1 MWLKNDPTSITK
13 SDAQEDGEFDGAR
26 IERALQH
33 MADPVAVLREMAR
46 VVRPGGRVVAME
58 PDWPS
63 MVISAKDLD
72 AAQAVVAEI
81 AEHLRNPTAGRS
93 LPAWITAAGLVLD
106 RLDPITLPIRSLDVA
121 KQLLGI
127 GVAIDRLD
135 TPTVRALAED
145 LRRQD
150 ADGTFVAAL
159 TVFVAVAIKP
169 D

>member
-1 MWLKNDPTSITK
+1 
-13 SDAQEDGEFDGAR
+13 
-26 IERALQH
+26 
-33 MADPVAVLREMAR
+33 MADPVAVLREMSR
-46 VVRPGGRVVAME
+46 VVRLGGRVVAME

-63 MVISAKDLD
+63 MVISGKDLD

-81 AEHLRNPTAGRS
+81 AEHLRNPMAGRS

-135 TPTVRALAED
+135 TPAVRAWTED